1 RDLLH
6 DLGPPRDRQHPA
18 GPAAAIRRP
27 AVSILALRGVWWK
40 KVDRG
45 EKLWLGIALLWC
57 LILFAMMPL
66 WHLRGGQNPSFD
78 AYRVTAADCQKKV
91 DAFVEKAKVGEEK
104 GVPVV
109 APAADDEVYMLARL
123 WQWYP
128 ALKLKK
134 GQTYRLH
141 LSSMDLVH
149 GFSLFPLN
157 LNFMV
162 LPGYEYV
169 LTITPTQ
176 AGEVFAVCNEFCGI
190 GHHAMV

>member
-1 RDLLH
+1 MSLQTL
-6 DLGPPRDRQHPA
+6 Q
-18 GPAAAIRRP
+18 
-27 AVSILALRGVWWK
+27 GVWWK
-40 KVDRG
+40 RVDAS
-45 EKLWLGIALLWC
+45 EKMWIGIALVWC

-66 WHLRGGQNPSFD
+66 WHLKGGQSPCSETSRPSPEQFL
-78 AYRVTAADCQKKV
+78 KKV
-91 DAFVEKAKVGEEK
+91 EAFVEQGPKAGEEK
-104 GVPVV
+104 GLPVI
-109 APAADDEVYMLARL
+109 APDPKTEVFMLGRL

-134 GQTYRLH
+134 GETYRLH

-169 LTITPTQ
+169 LTITPTTT
-176 AGEVFAVCNEFCGI
+176 GEVFVVCNEFCGI
-190 GHHAMV
+190 GHHQMVGKITVE

>member
-1 RDLLH
+1 M
-6 DLGPPRDRQHPA
+6 
-18 GPAAAIRRP
+18 
-27 AVSILALRGVWWK
+27 SIHALRGVWWK
-40 KVDRG
+40 KVDRT

-66 WHLRGGQNPSFD
+66 WHWKGGQNPSFET
-78 AYRVTAADCQKKV
+78 YRITPADFQKKV
-91 DAFVEKAKVGEEK
+91 DAFVEQGKVGEDK

-109 APAADDEVYMLARL
+109 AGKPGEDVYMLGRL
-123 WQWYP
+123 WVWYP
-128 ALKLKK
+128 VLRLQK

-169 LTITPTQ
+169 LTVTPTEK
-176 AGEVFAVCNEFCGI
+176 GEVYAVCNEFCGI
-190 GHHAMV
+190 GHHQMVGKILVE